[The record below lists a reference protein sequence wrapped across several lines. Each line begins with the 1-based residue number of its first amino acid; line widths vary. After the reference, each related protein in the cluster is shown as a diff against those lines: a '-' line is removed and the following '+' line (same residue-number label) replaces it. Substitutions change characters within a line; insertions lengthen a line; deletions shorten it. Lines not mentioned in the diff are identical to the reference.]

1 MSDCWQALRRPG
13 FLRTAWPWRSAAYLL
28 ACASAGAALCVVLL
42 LWVAVGGA
50 LSVLLVGV
58 PLLAALPLAG
68 LAFGAW
74 ERRLAR
80 WMGGAPVPD
89 PHRVP
94 DGPGPRAWLRT
105 RYAEG
110 ATWREAGGAVLS
122 AFLLWPL
129 ELLVVA
135 GALLVP
141 AWLVTTP
148 LQLALD
154 GEQVNVLKVW
164 QLHAPGPAWAVAAAG
179 AALLAL
185 AGYPLTVAAGAR
197 AALARALAGG
207 QERVGEL
214 VRSRARLVDAFEA
227 ERRRIERDLHDGAQQ
242 RLVALSMSLG
252 LARLDAPPGGPLSHR
267 LAAAH
272 AEADAALAELR
283 ELVHGIHPRVLADR
297 GLPDACADLAD
308 RSATPVVVDVS
319 LPGRLPAAVESAG
332 YFAVAEALANAAKHA
347 GASAVRV
354 HGRWSA
360 GRLRLDVSDDGTGGA
375 DPARGT
381 GLTGLADRIAVAGGR
396 LSVSSPPGG
405 PTLLR
410 VEIPC
415 TPTTD
420 PTTDPRSAS
429 FSPRT
434 PSSSARA

>member
-1 MSDCWQALRRPG
+1 MSGCWRALRRPG
-13 FLRTAWPWRSAAYLL
+13 FPLTAWPWRSAAYLL
-28 ACASAGAALCVVLL
+28 ACGLSGAVLCAVLL
-42 LWVAVGGA
+42 LWAAVGGV

-68 LAFGAW
+68 LVSGAW
-74 ERRLAR
+74 ERRLVR
-80 WMGGAPVPD
+80 WMGGPPVPD

-94 DGPGPRAWLRT
+94 DGPGPRAWLRA
-105 RYAEG
+105 RYAEA
-110 ATWREAGGAVLS
+110 ATWREAGGAALS

-129 ELLVVA
+129 ELSVLA
-135 GALLVP
+135 GALLLP

-164 QLHAPGPAWAVAAAG
+164 QLHAAGPAWAVAAAG

-197 AALARALAGG
+197 AALARLLAGG

-252 LARLDAPPGGPLSHR
+252 LARLDAPPGGPLAHR

-308 RSATPVVVDVS
+308 RSVLPVAVDVS

-332 YFAVAEALANAAKHA
+332 YFAVAEALANAARHGGGSTA
-347 GASAVRV
+347 RV

-360 GRLRLDVSDDGTGGA
+360 GRLRLDVADDGTGGA

-381 GLTGLADRIAVAGGR
+381 GLTGLADRVAVVGGR

-420 PTTDPRSAS
+420 DRSAS
-429 FSPRT
+429 SSPRT
-434 PSSSARA
+434 PSSSGRA